1 MENHFKGSCLCGKVT
16 YDCNAE
22 PLVKAFKKPWVIY
35 IMNNKENRKL
45 STILAMDVV
54 GYSSKMADDDEGTLK
69 LLAERRLIIEKNTKN
84 YGGRIF
90 NTAGDAFMIDFSSP
104 VEAVKAAI
112 KIQQEI
118 FHLNKDLIG
127 KKQLEFRVGINMGTA
142 SHHLGKKENAQKYFD
157 RVKELLGGENT
168 LDALKKEAAIWHEMT
183 VIEEMMPVY
192 LEYGLK

>member
-1 MENHFKGSCLCGKVT
+1 
-16 YDCNAE
+16 
-22 PLVKAFKKPWVIY
+22 
-35 IMNNKENRKL
+35 MNNKENRKL

-84 YGGRIF
+84 HGGRIF
-90 NTAGDAFMIDFSSP
+90 NTAGDAFMIDFTSP

-118 FHLNKDLIG
+118 FHLNKDMIE
-127 KKQLEFRVGINMGTA
+127 KKQLEFRVGINMGDVIIEGDNLFGDGVNVA
-142 SHHLGKKENAQKYFD
+142 ARLEAIAPPGRICISEQVNS
-157 RVKELLGGENT
+157 LLNNK

>member
-1 MENHFKGSCLCGKVT
+1 
-16 YDCNAE
+16 
-22 PLVKAFKKPWVIY
+22 
-35 IMNNKENRKL
+35 MNNKENRKL

-118 FHLNKDLIG
+118 FHLKHVSKCKTQNCCRNSKNSKMFQKFQKNPNIQKLSSKSS
-127 KKQLEFRVGINMGTA
+127 KKI
-142 SHHLGKKENAQKYFD
+142 
-157 RVKELLGGENT
+157 
-168 LDALKKEAAIWHEMT
+168 DAK
-183 VIEEMMPVY
+183 
-192 LEYGLK
+192 